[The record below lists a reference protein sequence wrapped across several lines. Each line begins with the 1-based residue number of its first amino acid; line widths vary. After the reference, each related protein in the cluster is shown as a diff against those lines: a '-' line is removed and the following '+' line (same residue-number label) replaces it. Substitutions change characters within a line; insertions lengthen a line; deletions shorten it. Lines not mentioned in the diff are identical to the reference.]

1 MSNLAV
7 AQALANERRCW
18 LDSMARHCVSKA
30 ETRDE
35 AIDLLATAI
44 EEYVREMLNHTYYAI
59 PKVVFAAL
67 PLKGGYWE
75 ADPDL
80 DYRDIASLLMISYW
94 DVGQPKPSS
103 SKNRRPSNGGSAS
116 KAGKAPAKKKTPA
129 SKPAT
134 RASAR
139 RY

>member
-1 MSNLAV
+1 MSDLAV
-7 AQALANERRCW
+7 AQAFVNERRQW
-18 LDSMARHCVSKA
+18 TDSMVRYCIDKA
-30 ETRDE
+30 DTRDK
-35 AIDLLATAI
+35 AVDLLATQIAD
-44 EEYVREMLNHTYYAI
+44 YVREIVNHAYYAI
-59 PKVVFAAL
+59 PWIVRAAL
-67 PLKGGYWE
+67 PLPGGQWE

-80 DYRDIASLLMISYW
+80 DYRNIADLLMMPYW
-94 DVGQPKPSS
+94 GFGDPKPTS

-129 SKPAT
+129 